1 MGRTLKTA
9 NAADSTRYRQMEY
22 VPVPPPLELDPL
34 PLPDPLPED
43 DMDEPL
49 DLPEPDEEPLLDDP
63 LPEPEPEPL
72 ELDPEPEDCAVA
84 GMSLWTQT
92 PSAEK
97 VFVPGMWMATV
108 RVGASM
114 RSTDS
119 TSSSA
124 RRSPIR

>member
-1 MGRTLKTA
+1 M
-9 NAADSTRYRQMEY
+9 
-22 VPVPPPLELDPL
+22 PVPPPLDWLLE
-34 PLPDPLPED
+34 PLPEPEPEEELD
-43 DMDEPL
+43 DIDDPLDLLADEPL
-49 DLPEPDEEPLLDDP
+49 LLLDEP

-72 ELDPEPEDCAVA
+72 ELDPDPEEWAVA

-92 PSAEK
+92 PSAEN

-108 RVGASM
+108 RVGASI
-114 RSTDS
+114 RSMVS

>member
-1 MGRTLKTA
+1 MKPVRRAPPGFGDA
-9 NAADSTRYRQMEY
+9 PGQIEN
-22 VPVPPPLELDPL
+22 VPVPPPLELD
-34 PLPDPLPED
+34 DID
-43 DMDEPL
+43 DPL
-49 DLPEPDEEPLLDDP
+49 DLLPELDDEL
-63 LPEPEPEPL
+63 LPEPEPDPELL
-72 ELDPEPEDCAVA
+72 ELAPDPEECAVA

-114 RSTDS
+114 RSTFS

>member
-1 MGRTLKTA
+1 MLP
-9 NAADSTRYRQMEY
+9 E
-22 VPVPPPLELDPL
+22 PLPEELDIDDPL
-34 PLPDPLPED
+34 DLLPDPD
-43 DMDEPL
+43 D
-49 DLPEPDEEPLLDDP
+49 EPLLDDP
-63 LPEPEPEPL
+63 LPEPDPDPDPL
-72 ELDPEPEDCAVA
+72 ELDPEPDDCAVA

-97 VFVPGMWMATV
+97 VFVPGMWIATV

-114 RSTDS
+114 RSTVS

>member
-1 MGRTLKTA
+1 ML
-9 NAADSTRYRQMEY
+9 
-22 VPVPPPLELDPL
+22 PPLELDPL

-43 DMDEPL
+43 DIDEPL

-63 LPEPEPEPL
+63 LPEPEPDPEPL
-72 ELDPEPEDCAVA
+72 ELDPEPDDCAVA

-114 RSTDS
+114 RSTVS

>member
-1 MGRTLKTA
+1 M
-9 NAADSTRYRQMEY
+9 
-22 VPVPPPLELDPL
+22 LDPL
-34 PLPDPLPED
+34 PEEEED
-43 DMDEPL
+43 DIEEPL
-49 DLPEPDEEPLLDDP
+49 DLPLDPDDELLGVPLPDPEPDPELVAEPDA
-63 LPEPEPEPL
+63 EAPL
-72 ELDPEPEDCAVA
+72 ELTADVAGAVSP

>member
-1 MGRTLKTA
+1 MVPQR
-9 NAADSTRYRQMEY
+9 SQIEY
-22 VPVPPPLELDPL
+22 VPPGPLEGLLAPVKL
-34 PLPDPLPED
+34 PLPEPEEELD
-43 DMDEPL
+43 DIDEPL
-49 DLPEPDEEPLLDDP
+49 DLLAQPDEDPLLLDDP
-63 LPEPEPEPL
+63 LPELEPEPL
-72 ELDPEPEDCAVA
+72 ELEPEPEECAVA

-114 RSTDS
+114 RSTVS